1 MACSPFLQVMS
12 HTTFDEIFNNF
23 TIFAGMDDSQRD
35 LLKQYVVV
43 CECAVDE
50 VIFEQGDP
58 AEFLYVVAEG
68 EVAIQFKPDD
78 GPALVV
84 SRLKEGEVFGWSA
97 AFGSGQYTS
106 GAVCTCPSVL
116 LRMRGDNLKM
126 LRENH
131 PETGILVLERLATSV
146 LQRLNN
152 PRYHA
157 QVMAFLEH
165 GLKNGVRP
173 IGG

>member
-1 MACSPFLQVMS
+1 MHA
-12 HTTFDEIFNNF
+12 TFDEIFDN
-23 TIFAGMDDSQRD
+23 IAILEGMNDAQRS
-35 LLKQYVVV
+35 LLKQYVVL
-43 CECAVDE
+43 CNCADGE
-50 VIFEQGDP
+50 VIFEQGKP
-58 AEFLYVVAEG
+58 AEFLYIVAQG

-84 SRLKEGEVFGWSA
+84 SRLEAGEVFGWSA

-106 GAVCTCPSVL
+106 SAVCSQASIL
-116 LRMRGDNLKM
+116 LRMRGEDLKE

-131 PETGILVLERLATSV
+131 PKTGILVLERLATSV
-146 LQRLNN
+146 LQRINN
-152 PRYHA
+152 PTYHA

-165 GLKNGVRP
+165 GLKNGVKP